1 MDSIRLPWY
10 PFGYVGCIAVLWEAQ
25 VKIGVVGA
33 GISGL
38 RVAQLLEE
46 QGHDVS
52 VFEAR
57 QRIGGRIYTT
67 DLGSGAAYEA
77 GGEWLDADQP
87 RIRDLVEKYC
97 GHLEAAEQEPALAIY
112 KGEVRQTSEL
122 WEEAAEDEERF
133 EHSARA
139 LARDLVLPVWKNLGA
154 AKYDGL
160 TLDSFLKQNC
170 ESEQGHWWLQA
181 NLRSDEGDDL
191 DRIGLLGWLGG
202 YVHYINRENLNRG
215 ESEMS
220 AFRVPGGFS
229 AMLEKMQLDLKG
241 TVTLDSVLQ
250 RVVQTEDGVELRF
263 ENSAERFDRV
273 VLTLPPACVE
283 RVVFEP
289 ALPVEKRCALEA
301 CGMSRA
307 IKIVWRFSQAWWRD
321 RGFCGR
327 LHCDGPLH
335 QLWEG
340 TRGSEPILTAYI
352 CGERAVEWTR
362 LGDPVSAGLYE
373 IAQLFPEAPAFYVDG
388 ELHDW
393 INDPYSLGAFSHH
406 APGFALEHAGNIATP
421 EGKVHFAG
429 EHTAT
434 WVGFIE
440 GALESAERVAAE
452 IDAL

>member
-1 MDSIRLPWY
+1 M
-10 PFGYVGCIAVLWEAQ
+10 
-25 VKIGVVGA
+25 KIGIVGA
-33 GISGL
+33 GVSGL

-46 QGHDVS
+46 QGHEVS

-57 QRIGGRIYTT
+57 DRIGGRVYTT
-67 DLGSGAAYEA
+67 DLGKGAEYEA
-77 GGEWLDADQP
+77 GGEWLDADHH
-87 RIRDLVEKYC
+87 RCRALVEQYC
-97 GHLEAAEQEPALAIY
+97 GELESADQEPALAFY
-112 KGEVRQTSEL
+112 NGEMRDTADL
-122 WEEAAEDEERF
+122 WPEAAEDEERF
-133 EHSARA
+133 ELSARA
-139 LARDLVLPVWKNLGA
+139 LARQLELPVWKNVEF
-154 AKYDGL
+154 AKYDSL
-160 TLDSFLKQNC
+160 NLDSFLRQNC
-170 ESEQGHWWLQA
+170 QSEQGQWWLRA
-181 NLRSDEGDDL
+181 NLRSDEGDDIE
-191 DRIGLLGWLGG
+191 RIGLLGWLGG
-202 YVHYINRENLNRG
+202 YVHYINREKLNRG

-229 AMLEKMQLDLKG
+229 GLLSQMR
-241 TVTLDSVLQ
+241 DSLRGQVFLGCPLQ
-250 RVVQTEDGVELRF
+250 KVVQDADGVELQF
-263 ENSAERFDRV
+263 ADSAERFDRV
-273 VLTLPPACVE
+273 VLTLPPPCAE

-289 ALPVEKRCALEA
+289 ALPVARRCALEA

-340 TRGSEPILTAYI
+340 TRGTEPILTAYI
-352 CGERAVEWTR
+352 CGDRAVEWTR

-373 IAQLFPEAPAFYVDG
+373 IAQMFPEAPAFFVHG
-388 ELHDW
+388 EIHDW

-406 APGFALEHAGNIATP
+406 APGFALDHAGNIGTA
-421 EGKVHFAG
+421 EGRIHFAG

-452 IDAL
+452 IGH

>member
-1 MDSIRLPWY
+1 M
-10 PFGYVGCIAVLWEAQ
+10 
-25 VKIGVVGA
+25 KIGIVGA

-38 RVAQLLEE
+38 RAAQLLEAN
-46 QGHDVS
+46 GHEVS

-57 QRIGGRIYTT
+57 QRIGGRLHTT
-67 DLGSGAAYEA
+67 DLGAGAVYEA

-87 RIRDLVEKYC
+87 LIRALVEHYC
-97 GHLEAAEQEPALAIY
+97 GHLEGADQEPALAIFR
-112 KGEVRQTSEL
+112 GETRTTDDL
-122 WEEAAEDEERF
+122 WPGADEDEQRF

-139 LARDLVLPVWKNLGA
+139 LARELKLPVHQNTDF

-160 TLDSFLKQNC
+160 NLDSFLKQNC
-170 ESEQGHWWLQA
+170 QTEHGEWWLRA

-191 DRIGLLGWLGG
+191 ERIGLLGWLGG

-229 AMLEKMQLDLKG
+229 ALLDKMKSDLQG
-241 TVTLDSVLQ
+241 TVTLGVELKK
-250 RVVQTEDGVELRF
+250 VVQKADGVELQF
-263 ENSAERFDRV
+263 TNSAEKFDRV
-273 VLTLPPACVE
+273 VLTLPPPCTE
-283 RVVFEP
+283 RVIFEP
-289 ALPVEKRCALEA
+289 PLTVQKRCALEA
-301 CGMSRA
+301 CGMSRT

-340 TRGSEPILTAYI
+340 TRGTEPILTAYV

-373 IAQLFPEAPAFYVDG
+373 IAQLFPEAPAFFVEG
-388 ELHDW
+388 EIHDW
-393 INDPYSLGAFSHH
+393 INDPYALGGFSHY
-406 APGFALEHAGNIATP
+406 APGYALEHSGNIGTP
-421 EGKVHFAG
+421 EGRIHFAG

-440 GALESAERVAAE
+440 GALESAERVAVE
-452 IDAL
+452 IG

>member
-1 MDSIRLPWY
+1 MPWY
-10 PFGYVGCIAVLWEAQ
+10 AVSDVGCVAVFGEAK

-38 RVAQLLEE
+38 RVAQLLEKD
-46 QGHDVS
+46 GHEVS

-57 QRIGGRIYTT
+57 HRIGGRIHTT
-67 DLGSGAAYEA
+67 DLGFGATYEA

-87 RIRDLVEKYC
+87 RIRALVEQYC
-97 GHLEAAEQEPALAIY
+97 GHLEAAEQEPALAVF
-112 KGEVRQTSEL
+112 KGETRPTSDL
-122 WEEAAEDEERF
+122 WPEAAEDEARF

-139 LARDLVLPVWKNLGA
+139 LARGLELPVAKNVEF
-154 AKYDGL
+154 AKYDDL
-160 TLDSFLKQNC
+160 DLDSFLRQNC
-170 ESEQGHWWLQA
+170 ESEQGQWWLRA

-229 AMLEKMQLDLKG
+229 SLLEGMRADLRG
-241 TVTLDSVLQ
+241 QVTLGVALQ
-250 RVVQTEDGVELRF
+250 KVVQDETGVELQF
-263 ENSAERFDRV
+263 EDSADRFDRV
-273 VLTLPPACVE
+273 VLTLPPPCLE

-289 ALPVEKRCALEA
+289 ALSVSKRCAIEA
-301 CGMSRA
+301 CRMSRA
-307 IKIVWRFSQAWWRD
+307 IKIVWRFSKAWWRD

-327 LHCDGPLH
+327 LHCDGPLQ

-340 TRGSEPILTAYI
+340 TRGAEPILTAYV

-373 IAQLFPEAPAFYVDG
+373 IAQMFPEAPAFFVDG
-388 ELHDW
+388 EIHDW

-406 APGFALEHAGNIATP
+406 APGFALNHSPHIGSA
-421 EGKVHFAG
+421 EGRIHFAG

-452 IDAL
+452 I